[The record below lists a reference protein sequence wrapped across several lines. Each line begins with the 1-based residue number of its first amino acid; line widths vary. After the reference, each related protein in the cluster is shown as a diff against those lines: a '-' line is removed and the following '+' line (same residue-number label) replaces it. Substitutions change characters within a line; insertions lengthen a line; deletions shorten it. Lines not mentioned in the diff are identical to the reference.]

1 MMLSEFL
8 GRTRLSVSL
17 SVVMAAVLTACGG
30 GTGDDAG
37 TATASSAAVDAAQIE
52 SVAATPSGAAAM
64 STEQAPA
71 PATASPTT
79 ADAGEREHAMAA
91 VGMIGAGQMGTMGGT
106 GTATLS
112 WDAPA
117 TRADGSVVG
126 ALAGYRIYY
135 GTASG
140 QYAGS
145 VLVYGSTTT
154 SGTVNGLPSGTWYFT
169 VAAVDTV
176 GNESAIGYELSKTL

>member
-64 STEQAPA
+64 PIEQAPA
-71 PATASPTT
+71 APATDAT
-79 ADAGEREHAMAA
+79 APVDAGEREHAMA

-112 WDAPA
+112 WDAPV

-145 VLVYGSTTT
+145 VLVYGSTAT